1 MSSKNDATERDS
13 ITFRRLLPHIKS
25 TDVDL
30 AEAYAYPSGYEH
42 PWVRANMVSS
52 ADGGAVGTTGRTR
65 ELSSDV
71 DRRVMGTLR
80 GLCDVVLVGA
90 ATARME
96 GYRPLRPR
104 AAWRELREG
113 RPGAPRIAVVSRSLD
128 LPKSLL
134 TEEPEAPRPLVITV
148 PGAPAERRKHV
159 AEHVELV
166 VVDGDSVSPRCV
178 IDTLAERGLY
188 RVLTEGG
195 PHLLAEFVAAELLDE
210 LCLTTSPLFLGSGAP
225 RIVAG
230 GPGTPGAPEDLPR
243 QNTPLRI
250 AHLLESDGNLFARYV
265 RD

>member
-1 MSSKNDATERDS
+1 MSSKNDATGRDS
-13 ITFRRLLPHIKS
+13 ITFRRLLPHTKS

-30 AEAYAYPSGYEH
+30 AEVYAYPSGYER
-42 PWVRANMVSS
+42 PWVRANMISS
-52 ADGGAVGTTGRTR
+52 ADGGAVGATGRTR

-104 AAWRELREG
+104 ASWQELREG
-113 RPGAPRIAVVSRSLD
+113 RTGAPRIAVVSRSLE

-134 TEEPEAPRPLVITV
+134 TEEHEAPRPLVITV

-195 PHLLAEFVAAELLDE
+195 PHLLAELVAAELLDE

-230 GPGTPGAPEDLPR
+230 GPGTPGAPEDLPHK
-243 QNTPLRI
+243 NTPLRL